1 MYVLDTNTISSTNY
15 TPVII
20 DNVVLIFVP
29 ELTNSSPKGAIANI
43 PTRNCSKSTI
53 TIIAIII
60 KIIVQS
66 VPSISKKFYQS

>member
-1 MYVLDTNTISSTNY
+1 MCVIDVHAISSTNY

-53 TIIAIII
+53 TIIVIII

-66 VPSISKKFYQS
+66 VPSISKKFYQ

>member
-1 MYVLDTNTISSTNY
+1 MCVIDLHAISSTNY

-20 DNVVLIFVP
+20 ENVVSIFVP
-29 ELTNSSPKGAIANI
+29 ELTNSSPKDAIANI

-66 VPSISKKFYQS
+66 VPSTSKKFYQ

>member
-1 MYVLDTNTISSTNY
+1 MCVIDVHAISSTNY

-53 TIIAIII
+53 TMIAIII

-66 VPSISKKFYQS
+66 VPSISKKFYQ

>member
-1 MYVLDTNTISSTNY
+1 MCVIDVHAISLTNY
-15 TPVII
+15 MPVII
-20 DNVVLIFVP
+20 DNVVSIFVP
-29 ELTNSSPKGAIANI
+29 ELTNFSYKDEIANI

-66 VPSISKKFYQS
+66 VPSTCKKFYQ